1 MSAGAP
7 SRRKPRSLKPA
18 QKAGRALRRQWIC
31 SSVSHAPVEWTLLE
45 SSPCRRRY
53 RPYRGRAIP
62 YAVNRLVN
70 VEVIVSYNGNHRDL
84 LDLAQLAGLPAGR
97 RIETRGEHID
107 MREIC
112 WSKDIWGS
120 DLVSPYLMH
129 FKRLPRSRIPMRAQT
144 AETCS

>member
-1 MSAGAP
+1 
-7 SRRKPRSLKPA
+7 
-18 QKAGRALRRQWIC
+18 
-31 SSVSHAPVEWTLLE
+31 
-45 SSPCRRRY
+45 
-53 RPYRGRAIP
+53 
-62 YAVNRLVN
+62 VNRLVN
-70 VEVIVSYNGNHRDL
+70 AEVIVSYNGNHRDL

-129 FKRLPRSRIPMRAQT
+129 FKRLPPVADTYEGSNRRDVLMTYPLWKRWKDRRLKVVDGRPPGVPPP
-144 AETCS
+144 